1 MRPDRRT
8 GGAVARA
15 LLLAALVLGVGSVTS
30 ARAEGPRRVVSVGG
44 AVTEIVYALGAEDRL
59 VAVDATSTHP
69 PAADDLPDVGYMRRL
84 AAEPILALDPDLL
97 LLVEDAG
104 PEKVVAQL
112 HDTGVPIVTVPDV
125 PSIDGVLD
133 KVRRV
138 ATALDM
144 AEAGETLAGQIRTAH
159 DAVAARLE
167 GVTKRPRVLVMI
179 AMGSGAPL
187 AAGAETSAAAIIAM
201 AGGRITPDDV
211 TGFKPLSPEA
221 LVKAAPDVIVV
232 PEHSLEALGGA
243 EAVLSR
249 PDLSTSPAARDG
261 RLVTMDALMLLGFG
275 PRTPDAM
282 ATLAKALHPER
293 MAAR

>member
-1 MRPDRRT
+1 MTRDLRNWLAMGLALPFVLIL
-8 GGAVARA
+8 GFGPVATA
-15 LLLAALVLGVGSVTS
+15 Y
-30 ARAEGPRRVVSVGG
+30 AENPHRVVSVGG

-69 PAADDLPDVGYMRRL
+69 PAADELPDVGYMRRL

-97 LLVEDAG
+97 LMVEDAG
-104 PEKVVAQL
+104 PPEVIAQL
-112 HDTGVPIVTVPDV
+112 HDTGVPIVAVPDAH
-125 PSIDGVLD
+125 SIDGVLD

-138 ATALDM
+138 ASALDM
-144 AEAGETLAGQIRTAH
+144 AEAGETLAGEIRTAH
-159 DAVAARLE
+159 DGVAARLE
-167 GVTKRPRVLVMI
+167 GISERPRVLVMI

-232 PEHSLEALGGA
+232 PDHSLEALGGA
-243 EAVLSR
+243 EAILSR
-249 PDLSTSPAARDG
+249 PDLATTPAARDG
-261 RLVTMDALMLLGFG
+261 RLVAMDALMLLGFG

-293 MAAR
+293 MAAQ

>member
-1 MRPDRRT
+1 MTRDLRNWLAM
-8 GGAVARA
+8 GLA
-15 LLLAALVLGVGSVTS
+15 LLFVLVLGFGPVTT
-30 ARAEGPRRVVSVGG
+30 AYAETPHRVVSVGG

-104 PEKVVAQL
+104 PPEVIAQL
-112 HDTGVPIVTVPDV
+112 HGTGVPIVMVPDS
-125 PSIDGVLD
+125 PSIDGVLE

-138 ATALDM
+138 ANALDM
-144 AEAGETLAGQIRTAH
+144 VGAGETLASEIQAAH
-159 DAVAARLE
+159 DGVAVRLE
-167 GVTKRPRVLVMI
+167 GVNDRPRVLFLM

-232 PEHSLEALGGA
+232 PDRSLEALGGA
-243 EAVLSR
+243 EAILSR
-249 PDLSTSPAARDG
+249 PDLATTPAARDG